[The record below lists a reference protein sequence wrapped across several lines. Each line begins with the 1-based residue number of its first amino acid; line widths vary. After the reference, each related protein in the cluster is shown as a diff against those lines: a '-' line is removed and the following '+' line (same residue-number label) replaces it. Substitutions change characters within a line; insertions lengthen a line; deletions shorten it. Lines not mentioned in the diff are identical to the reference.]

1 MENLEEGKENKNS
14 QSSILIFLGFL
25 ILVVGAGILT
35 GFFLSK
41 EIKGKF
47 DTSSLSQGAGIKKGE
62 EVGSSDTK
70 VFRDTASGVLEKGGI
85 DGEGTHKLIR
95 EGGPSHTV
103 YLTSSVIDLDQ
114 FLGKKVQVW
123 GETFKAQKAGWFM
136 DVGRIKILE

>member
-47 DTSSLSQGAGIKKGE
+47 GTSSLSQGAGIKKGE
-62 EVGSSDTK
+62 EVGSSDIK

-95 EGGPSHTV
+95 EGGPSQTV